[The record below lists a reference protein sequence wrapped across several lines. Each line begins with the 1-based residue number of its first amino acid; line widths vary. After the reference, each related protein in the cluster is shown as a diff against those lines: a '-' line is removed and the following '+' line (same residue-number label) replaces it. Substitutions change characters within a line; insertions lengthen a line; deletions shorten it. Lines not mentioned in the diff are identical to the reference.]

1 MSINSKPSGQNVFS
15 PDNKESKSGSS
26 NSKDQKTDES
36 KNKQQAVLSDV
47 KMEGNATIKFGD
59 VSQSIK
65 NEYNNYY
72 GQEEGNFSQ
81 RKDLSDYET
90 PYFPEFKLL

>member
-1 MSINSKPSGQNVFS
+1 MTINSKPSEQNKPSFA
-15 PDNKESKSGSS
+15 NKENQSRNSD
-26 NSKDQKTDES
+26 SKDHKADES

-47 KMEGNATIKFGD
+47 TLEGNATVKFGD

-81 RKDLSDYET
+81 RKDLSDYES
-90 PYFPEFKLL
+90 PYFPEFRL